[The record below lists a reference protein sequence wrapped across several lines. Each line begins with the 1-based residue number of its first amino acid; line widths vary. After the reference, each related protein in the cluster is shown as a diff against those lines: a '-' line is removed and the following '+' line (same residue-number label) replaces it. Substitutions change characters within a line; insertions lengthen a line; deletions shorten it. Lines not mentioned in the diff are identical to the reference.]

1 MNSIIHEHLQRPLP
15 KRPAASDGFKDGPQA
30 VWAADQT
37 PENSSEFAPGLI
49 APKPVKPCDRGVF
62 EALNLLLIR
71 EQTGGGQA
79 LPDGFGFARLG
90 LAALN

>member
-1 MNSIIHEHLQRPLP
+1 MNSIIHEHLQRPQP

-37 PENSSEFAPGLI
+37 PENGTDFATSLI
-49 APKPVKPCDRGVF
+49 AAKPVKPCDGGVF
-62 EALNLLLIR
+62 GAFYLLLIR
-71 EQTGGGQA
+71 EQASGGQA
-79 LPDGFGFARLG
+79 LPDGFDLARLG